1 MCSNIMKLAVLLLS
15 GLLAITLCADAQIFF
30 TNKVN
35 SANASK
41 IASRL
46 KAGMG
51 ETEMISILAT
61 NGLTNGVSIGSRVGA
76 VRCYFLSDGYVLSLD
91 VNINPNGWTN
101 SILRSACIESNG
113 SKISITLTNR

>member
-1 MCSNIMKLAVLLLS
+1 MKLAVLLLS